1 MSRAASRPRSKTPRP
16 MTPRTRALR
25 PMTPRA
31 FHSGESAAEKP
42 QDKLSAA
49 TAAANFQSAF
59 DEFKSY
65 LARLRSLQSQFQVAE
80 PEARQKIVDEF
91 NDCVARCNQ
100 VVPRLQTS
108 AVQAFEADPANRK
121 AGDFL
126 MANLVDAVESDRHWD
141 GARLAKILADGGYPE
156 KAFFNYAG
164 IAEYG
169 NQDFTQAKTDFANAQ
184 RVNIINK
191 VAKEKCLPFVEE
203 CIPLWE
209 AEKVVRAAEEE
220 ADDLPRVRLTT
231 TKGDIVVE
239 LFENE
244 APNTTANFISLVERH
259 FYDGTKFHRVLTN
272 FMAQGGDP
280 NGNGSGGPDYT
291 IACECHQ
298 PNRRNHFA
306 GSLSMAHGGRDTG
319 GSQFFL
325 NFMPTPGLNGKHTV
339 FGRVIEGMGTLAS
352 LQRMDPDHPDPG
364 ATPDEIVKATV
375 IRKRDHAYEPVTVAK
390 PQPGK

>member
-1 MSRAASRPRSKTPRP
+1 M
-16 MTPRTRALR
+16 RTRWLLAGWLC
-25 PMTPRA
+25 PA
-31 FHSGESAAEKP
+31 CGLGLFIAAGLLSADEPGGQPPAVQNAATDDAADKGAAADDAAAPATAAKAPAEKP

-244 APNTTANFISLVERH
+244 V
-259 FYDGTKFHRVLTN
+259 
-272 FMAQGGDP
+272 AQHHGQL
-280 NGNGSGGPDYT
+280 
-291 IACECHQ
+291 HQ
-298 PNRRNHFA
+298 P
-306 GSLSMAHGGRDTG
+306 GRTA
-319 GSQFFL
+319 L
-325 NFMPTPGLNGKHTV
+325 L
-339 FGRVIEGMGTLAS
+339 
-352 LQRMDPDHPDPG
+352 
-364 ATPDEIVKATV
+364 
-375 IRKRDHAYEPVTVAK
+375 
-390 PQPGK
+390 